1 MRRREAALAPPTS
14 AADKGDGLW
23 FGVGELLKAANDDA
37 MSDDRAPLD
46 DLDLVVGLRGFEPPT
61 S

>member
-1 MRRREAALAPPTS
+1 MSRREAALAPPTS

-37 MSDDRAPLD
+37 MSDD
-46 DLDLVVGLRGFEPPT
+46 
-61 S
+61 